1 LFSALLSSSGHVWG
15 IGAQPEKM
23 ANTKTISSVD
33 KIAPFIYLLLSP
45 ASVQSEKIAEST
57 HTPAP
62 LTHPF
67 PAETVESVGE

>member
-1 LFSALLSSSGHVWG
+1 
-15 IGAQPEKM
+15 M

-57 HTPAP
+57 RTPAP